1 MNGHAAPPKVM
12 AGRYGEESAGVIVE
26 PGKVE
31 VAGGLNHLIK
41 IACNP
46 IGAVVKPPRW
56 PNPQAG
62 PMACHRRQSAR
73 IGGFVEREKNEAQLR
88 RIANPVE
95 QCVQTI
101 HPIGGEGDIGAH
113 VTAEPV

>member
-1 MNGHAAPPKVM
+1 M
-12 AGRYGEESAGVIVE
+12 AR
-26 PGKVE
+26 
-31 VAGGLNHLIK
+31 
-41 IACNP
+41 
-46 IGAVVKPPRW
+46 
-56 PNPQAG
+56 
-62 PMACHRRQSAR
+62 HRCQSMR
-73 IGGFVEREKNEAQLR
+73 IGGFVERKKNEAQLR